1 MPRLCFAHGQLP
13 PQHHTYRARAYLS
26 RIVPSAAGAAVQAT
40 SLAFREMVHHY
51 AKLFELMPLDI
62 RIAFRFYL
70 LAVPHRRKGFSYNL
84 LVHVYAELRISARCL
99 SLIAQMSHHHIGM
112 HTSSVNASVDACL
125 SEPEHSTRW
134 AEKVSHAQLLL
145 RTLVALR
152 HRPSKTL
159 ATRVIQGLLW
169 STQTALA
176 EQTVRVM
183 LQAGVKLAQPLVD
196 LVMMQHG
203 HRMLDGVSRYV
214 VSLSTSSRRRP
225 CSAQPRGGPFLPYQH
240 RGQEHC
246 HCGMPTTVDHW
257 HESSLKLS
265 WCWHQQR
272 QRRSR
277 RACRF
282 RFR

>member
-1 MPRLCFAHGQLP
+1 
-13 PQHHTYRARAYLS
+13 
-26 RIVPSAAGAAVQAT
+26 
-40 SLAFREMVHHY
+40 MVHHY

-214 VSLSTSSRRRP
+214 VSLSTSSRRTP
-225 CSAQPRGGPFLPYQH
+225 CSAQPRGRALPTLSTQGTRTLSLRHAHDRRPLARVVTEVGMVLAPAAAAVQPKGLQIPIPMTILIH
-240 RGQEHC
+240 RVFG
-246 HCGMPTTVDHW
+246 
-257 HESSLKLS
+257 
-265 WCWHQQR
+265 
-272 QRRSR
+272 
-277 RACRF
+277 
-282 RFR
+282 